1 MESAKGSTEDF
12 RPVDHA
18 SLSRPLDFI
27 RADHARQRAL
37 CGVIEDLARAPS
49 LENHKAQ
56 RVVEQLG
63 RDLALHVID
72 EEEDLFPLLRR
83 RCQPEDDIEAVLTL
97 LSGDHAGQE
106 SVAKE
111 IRDALSGL
119 LAGGTPV
126 PDHPGLQA
134 KMLQFT
140 ARERRHLE
148 LENSIVIPIARARLT
163 ERDLSEISRGMAARR
178 GVRLPNEAPP

>member
-1 MESAKGSTEDF
+1 MASATGSEGNIKPIDL
-12 RPVDHA
+12 A
-18 SLSRPLDFI
+18 SLSQPLDFI

-37 CGVIEDLARAPS
+37 CGVIEDLARASS
-49 LENHKAQ
+49 LENHKAE

-83 RCQPEDDIEAVLTL
+83 RCRPEDDIDAVLTL
-97 LSGDHAGQE
+97 LSGEHSGQE

-119 LAGGTPV
+119 MASGAPV
-126 PDHPGLQA
+126 RDHPGLQE
-134 KMLQFT
+134 KMLRFT

-148 LENSIVIPIARARLT
+148 LENSIVIPIARARLN

-178 GVRLPNEAPP
+178 GVRLPNEDSP